1 MDFFICEQDA
11 SPGHM
16 SDMSTDYDASS
27 TDTQLQAPIHQ
38 QQRYD
43 TISVVYD
50 SKMTPQAPGS
60 AAHKANQT
68 LQGLHNLREAM
79 SQTAT
84 VAGRPGQLGSQ
95 HHHSTMIGSPVAPGQ
110 ILGVKNLNLTPGHMG
125 ECLVPQRIMSPT
137 TPSMGWSNYIVCVQQ

>member
-1 MDFFICEQDA
+1 
-11 SPGHM
+11 M

-27 TDTQLQAPIHQ
+27 TDTQLQAPMHHQ
-38 QQRYD
+38 QQRYE

-50 SKMTPQAPGS
+50 SKQLPPQAPGS

-95 HHHSTMIGSPVAPGQ
+95 HHHPPTMIGSPVAPGQ
-110 ILGVKNLNLTPGHMG
+110 ILGVKNLSLTPGHD
-125 ECLVPQRIMSPT
+125 CLVPQRMMSPT
-137 TPSMGWSNYIVCVQQ
+137 APNMGTLIF